1 MADSGLNRD
10 RYRKYPQVTVG
21 SRLLESEVQPCE
33 TVRMVR
39 TYWLDLFTVETWKE
53 FHDHGGDVSGFSEKR
68 RTTVQKMKPGDYLLC
83 YLTRVS
89 RWVGLLEVVGE
100 PFFDEK
106 PIWSSQVYPSRVP
119 VRVVL
124 ALPAEQGVPVLEMRE
139 ELTVFRGL
147 DNPNRWQGP
156 FRGSPNRWKAADGE
170 AIIRALQDAKANP
183 VERPLGRLGR
193 SNAKAAAQ
201 QGTTDG
207 LVVVPEDDEPQRPEE
222 ESEATVHTE
231 IQYLLVK
238 LGADMGFDVH
248 VASND
253 QSRVWK
259 GHRLGDMPRRREH
272 LPQQFDPVTN
282 RTIELIDVLWLDGNA
297 IVAAFEIEST
307 TSIFSGLLRMSD
319 LLARQPNISVP
330 LFLVAPDERREQVVR
345 QVNRPTFERMKPPLV
360 DVCRYISFEGLREAL
375 TAAQDYVLVLE
386 ARLASDRQR
395 IMRS

>member
-1 MADSGLNRD
+1 MA
-10 RYRKYPQVTVG
+10 
-21 SRLLESEVQPCE
+21 
-33 TVRMVR
+33 R

-53 FHDHGGDVSGFSEKR
+53 FQDHGGDVSGFSEKR
-68 RTTVQKMKPGDYLLC
+68 WPTVQKMKPGDYLLC

-100 PFFDEK
+100 PFFDEE
-106 PIWSSQVYPSRVP
+106 PIWSSQAYPSRVP

-124 ALPAEQGVPVLEMRE
+124 TLPPEQGVPVLEMRDD
-139 ELTVFRGL
+139 LTVFRGL

-156 FRGSPNRWKAADGE
+156 FRGSPARWKAADGE

-183 VERPLGRLGR
+183 VDRPLGRLGKP
-193 SNAKAAAQ
+193 AVKVAAQ
-201 QGTTDG
+201 HEATNGT
-207 LVVVPEDDEPQRPEE
+207 VIVPEDDEVQGGMEGE
-222 ESEATVHTE
+222 GEGTVHTE

-297 IVAAFEIEST
+297 IVAAFEVEST

-360 DVCRYISFEGLREAL
+360 DVCRYISFDGLREAL
-375 TAAQDYVLVLE
+375 TAAQDYVSFLKPAWLQTISE
-386 ARLASDRQR
+386 SCAIEDL
-395 IMRS
+395 

>member
-1 MADSGLNRD
+1 MA
-10 RYRKYPQVTVG
+10 
-21 SRLLESEVQPCE
+21 
-33 TVRMVR
+33 R
-39 TYWLDLFTVETWKE
+39 TYWLDLFTAETWKE

-207 LVVVPEDDEPQRPEE
+207 LVVVPEDDEPQGPEE
-222 ESEATVHTE
+222 ESEGTVHTE

-238 LGADMGFDVH
+238 LGADMGFEVH
-248 VASND
+248 VANND

-375 TAAQDYVLVLE
+375 TAAQDYVSFLKPAWLQTVSESCALE
-386 ARLASDRQR
+386 DL
-395 IMRS
+395 